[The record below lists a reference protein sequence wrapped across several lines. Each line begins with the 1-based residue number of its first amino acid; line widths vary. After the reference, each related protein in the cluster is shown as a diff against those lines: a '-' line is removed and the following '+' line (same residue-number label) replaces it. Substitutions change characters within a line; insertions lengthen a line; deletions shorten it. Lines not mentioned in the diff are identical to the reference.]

1 MKKYLRSYSWF
12 TVDRFIANTVWTSIQ
27 YVISIGLNSIVS
39 RMSELPKTTLF
50 KFVESVKWSREW
62 EKRDRSIVRSFV
74 RSKFE
79 NSKIRKWKEK
89 DARNSEST
97 ATENVFRLRSKK
109 REGRGGGC
117 LDAAASIRYITGAFT
132 SPSHPLSLPSDSSAL
147 SPTRS
152 LFLFSSLFV
161 SIEGGF
167 SRHERLCRHF
177 PRGACALIEP
187 PFSFLPLRA
196 PCSQRLRA
204 RPSPPRCNGHCL
216 RVKSQPLLTN
226 DPSCL
231 TENEPDNAWEGVL
244 FFLYAI
250 FLFENRILKKIERWE
265 KETREKKSIFARL
278 KTSVK
283 RRYAR
288 RPWNCD
294 MESL

>member
-109 REGRGGGC
+109 REGRGGGVWM
-117 LDAAASIRYITGAFT
+117 LPHRSDT
-132 SPSHPLSLPSDSSAL
+132 SRGHLHPPLTL
-147 SPTRS
+147 SPYPQIAAHS
-152 LFLFSSLFV
+152 LLHDLS
-161 SIEGGF
+161 
-167 SRHERLCRHF
+167 
-177 PRGACALIEP
+177 
-187 PFSFLPLRA
+187 FSFLLSSFPSRVVSPGTNAYAATFLEALARWSNLPSPFSPWELRA
-196 PCSQRLRA
+196 P
-204 RPSPPRCNGHCL
+204 NGFEL
-216 RVKSQPLLTN
+216 VPLLRDATAIVYASN
-226 DPSCL
+226 LNPSSRTTL
-231 TENEPDNAWEGVL
+231 PA
-244 FFLYAI
+244 
-250 FLFENRILKKIERWE
+250 
-265 KETREKKSIFARL
+265 
-278 KTSVK
+278 
-283 RRYAR
+283 
-288 RPWNCD
+288 
-294 MESL
+294 